1 MKRKINFIISFTALL
16 FLLGLFTFLFIN
28 CINLYS
34 EYDIE
39 KTDVKYE
46 VLTFEKY
53 EYVKQYKSNNYY
65 EIYFTEYEKP
75 FIIDGIV
82 KNKVDKDRLDELKS
96 GQACF
101 VYFDETSNRKFDYEI
116 CELHFGNKSVLSFE
130 DYVDENRNNQL
141 LGICFTPI
149 LIILC
154 GFLIVLAIRIFIG
167 TNPKKKKERGRL
179 KLKYKYKGHLIE
191 IYNSTTV
198 CSLVID
204 GKVVDEYL
212 GVVGYEFTLF
222 GEVDVMYEKVLIEA
236 KMGYLFIRLY
246 INEVE
251 VKKAFMGLG

>member
-1 MKRKINFIISFTALL
+1 MKRKINFILSFTALL

-53 EYVKQYKSNNYY
+53 EYVKKYKRNNYY
-65 EIYFTEYEKP
+65 EIYFTEYDKP

-82 KNKVDKDRLDELKS
+82 KNKVDKDRLDELKL

-101 VYFDETSNRKFDYEI
+101 VYFVETSNRNFDYEI

-141 LGICFTPI
+141 LGICFTPV

-191 IYNSTTV
+191 IYNSTNV

-246 INEVE
+246 INDQE

>member
-53 EYVKQYKSNNYY
+53 EYVKKYKRNNYY
-65 EIYFTEYEKP
+65 EIYFTEYDKP

-96 GQACF
+96 GQVCF
-101 VYFDETSNRKFDYEI
+101 VYFDETSNRNFDYEI
-116 CELHFGNKSVLSFE
+116 CELHFGNQSVLSFE

-141 LGICFTPI
+141 LGICFTPV

-204 GKVVDEYL
+204 GRVVDEYL

-236 KMGYLFIRLY
+236 KMGYLLIRLY

>member
-1 MKRKINFIISFTALL
+1 MKRKINFAVVLIALIL
-16 FLLGLFTFLFIN
+16 MLGLFTFLLIN

-39 KTDVKYE
+39 KTDVHYE

-53 EYVKQYKSNNYY
+53 DYVKRYRTNDYY

-101 VYFDETSNRKFDYEI
+101 VYFDETSNRNFDYEI
-116 CELHFGNKSVLSFE
+116 CELHFGNKSVLSFD
-130 DYVDENRNNQL
+130 DYVDENRSNQL
-141 LGICFTPI
+141 LGICFMPF
-149 LIILC
+149 LLLLC
-154 GFLIVLAIRIFIG
+154 VFLIFLAIKIFIG
-167 TNPKKKKERGRL
+167 TSPSRQHARGRL
-179 KLKYKYKGHLIE
+179 KLQYNYKGHLIQ

>member
-1 MKRKINFIISFTALL
+1 MKRKINFILSFTALL

-53 EYVKQYKSNNYY
+53 EYVKKYKRNNYY
-65 EIYFTEYEKP
+65 EIYFTEYDKP

-82 KNKVDKDRLDELKS
+82 KNKVDKDRLDELKL

-101 VYFDETSNRKFDYEI
+101 VYFDETSNRNFDYEI

-141 LGICFTPI
+141 LGICFTPV

-191 IYNSTTV
+191 IYNSTNV

-246 INEVE
+246 INDQE

>member
-65 EIYFTEYEKP
+65 EIYFAEYEKP

-82 KNKVDKDRLDELKS
+82 KNKVDKDRLGELKS

-101 VYFDETSNRKFDYEI
+101 VYFDETSNRNFDYEI

-141 LGICFTPI
+141 LGICFTPV
-149 LIILC
+149 LIIIC

-212 GVVGYEFTLF
+212 GVVGYEFILF

-246 INEVE
+246 INDQE

>member
-53 EYVKQYKSNNYY
+53 EYVKKYKRNNYY
-65 EIYFTEYEKP
+65 EIYFTEYDKP

-101 VYFDETSNRKFDYEI
+101 VYFDETSNRNFDYEI

-141 LGICFTPI
+141 LGICFTPV

-212 GVVGYEFTLF
+212 GVVGYEFILF

-246 INEVE
+246 INDKE